1 MMANVALERTSVRT
15 AQRRIALPPLSSWFY
30 LLPAALFFLGWQL
43 LPIFRVGWF
52 SFTDFRFVAPP
63 GTPTNW
69 IGFDNYREALDNPFV
84 RSPIDLSLRWLVGAA
99 GTQIVLGVLL
109 LAVLARRGRW
119 GEELA
124 SALRHPIIVPPLA
137 VAATWML
144 FYDFHLFGRNLNI
157 NDGLSLNVGKPDGA
171 PLALLA
177 ALVVVQIALAVVVA
191 RRAMLAG
198 TFAEVVAS
206 PKIIPVVAPVLIVVA
221 AALVD
226 LDLSLSG
233 IFDRS
238 IGDPLLRD
246 GLARAFKF
254 TSLFVPG
261 MIIFPM
267 IIAVMI
273 DRIRN
278 NKVATFYRLVLLIP
292 SMIPGPL
299 IFVLWKWMYEPS
311 WIGPINWFLVDFT
324 HLFSYA
330 NEPQWLGDKNLVFY
344 AIAAMEW
351 WWGLGYHTMFFLAG
365 LATIPRD
372 LIDAARVD
380 GANEWRLFWNV
391 TVPRLLPIILVLVV
405 LRFGTAMA
413 VLDEYM
419 IIGGGFDR
427 TRPTYTWTMYM
438 WQEAFQTSEMV
449 RSYSATIGWIGAF
462 MMLTVVAGM
471 FYVFRSRD

>member
-1 MMANVALERTSVRT
+1 MMANVALERTAT
-15 AQRRIALPPLSSWFY
+15 ATRRRRLKLPPLMSWLY
-30 LLPAALFFLGWQL
+30 LLPAILFFVGWQI
-43 LPIFRVGWF
+43 LPIIRVGWF
-52 SFTDFRFVAPP
+52 SFTDFRFVAPA
-63 GTPTNW
+63 GTPVNW
-69 IGFDNYREALDNPFV
+69 VGLENYRRALDNPLARASV
-84 RSPIDLSLRWLVGAA
+84 DISLRWLIGAA
-99 GTQIVLGVLL
+99 GTQMVLGLLL
-109 LAVLARRGRW
+109 LAVLSRRQRW
-119 GEELA
+119 GEELTA
-124 SALRHPIIVPPLA
+124 ALRLPIVLPPIVI
-137 VAATWML
+137 AAAWIL
-144 FYDFHLFGRNLNI
+144 LYDFHFFGRNL
-157 NDGLSLNVGKPDGA
+157 SLNDRLGLGIGQPNGS
-171 PLALLA
+171 PPALLA
-177 ALVVVQIALAVVVA
+177 AFVLIEIALAVV
-191 RRAMLAG
+191 LAQRTLLPG
-198 TFAEVVAS
+198 LLPDVLRSAKVLPLILPTVVV
-206 PKIIPVVAPVLIVVA
+206 PA
-221 AALVD
+221 AALLD
-226 LDLSLSG
+226 LDLSLG
-233 IFDRS
+233 GLFDRA

-261 MIIFPM
+261 MIIFPL

-278 NKVATFYRLVLLIP
+278 NKVATFYRLILLIP

-344 AIAAMEW
+344 SIAIMEW

-372 LIDAARVD
+372 LPDAARID
-380 GANEWRLFWNV
+380 GASEWRLFWNI

-449 RSYSATIGWIGAF
+449 RSYAATIGWVGAF
-462 MMLTVVAGM
+462 MMLIIVGGM

>member
-1 MMANVALERTSVRT
+1 V
-15 AQRRIALPPLSSWFY
+15 ALPPLWSWLY
-30 LLPAALFFLGWQL
+30 LLPAVIFFLGWQL
-43 LPIFRVGWF
+43 LPIIRVAWF

-63 GTPTNW
+63 GTPVNW
-69 IGFDNYREALDNPFV
+69 VGFDNYTRALNNPLV
-84 RSPIDLSLRWLVGAA
+84 RSPIDVSLRWLAGAA
-99 GTQIVLGVLL
+99 GTQVVLGLLL
-109 LAVLARRGRW
+109 LAVMARRGRW
-119 GEELA
+119 DEGLA
-124 SALRHPIIVPPLA
+124 SALRMAIVVPPLA
-137 VAATWML
+137 VAGAWIV
-144 FYDFHLFGRNLNI
+144 FYNLHLFGQN
-157 NDGLSLNVGKPDGA
+157 LSLNDRLGLGVGQPDGA
-171 PLALLA
+171 PLALLV
-177 ALVVVQIALAVVVA
+177 ALVLVEIVLALVVA
-191 RRAMLAG
+191 RRTLLTG
-198 TFAEVVAS
+198 TFGEVMAS
-206 PKIIPVVAPVLIVVA
+206 PKAIPVLAPVLILVA
-221 AALVD
+221 AALAD
-226 LDLSLSG
+226 LDLSLTG
-233 IFDRS
+233 LFDRS
-238 IGDPLLRD
+238 IGDPLLRV

-261 MIIFPM
+261 MIIFPL

-273 DRIRN
+273 DRISN

-324 HLFSYA
+324 GLFNYL
-330 NEPQWLGDKNLVFY
+330 NEPQWLGDRNLVFY
-344 AIAAMEW
+344 SIAAMEW

-372 LIDAARVD
+372 LVDAARID

-438 WQEAFQTSEMV
+438 WQEAFQTSQMV
-449 RSYSATIGWIGAF
+449 RSYAATIGWIGAF
-462 MMLTVVAGM
+462 MMLLVVAGM